1 MNLVAFIKLLLK
13 VKALFK
19 KDKPVAPDK
28 KVKR

>member
-19 KDKPVAPDK
+19 KDKSAPDK